1 MLFNIE
7 NTEKYKKINLFGL
20 KINIKKKPKDTLT
33 NRLNRIEN
41 DINII
46 SELLLKKLYNEN
58 IMHEVNLWNEHLYFY
73 DTIPSNTV
81 KFVENEINNNYEY
94 KKIMEIDF
102 KEGDIVIDI
111 GANVGMVSILL
122 AKKFPF
128 LKIYSFEPVKSNY
141 DNLVKNIKLNNI
153 EDNIIF
159 PFNMAVT
166 KDSRDILI
174 LINLLNQGGSALSEY
189 TNYYPPTL
197 LKNFCHST
205 TLNNIVAENKINK
218 VKLLKIDC
226 EGSEYEIFYNTD
238 KKILSN
244 IQNIIGEFHKVKNE
258 DYYKLADYL
267 SDYVNNITVYL
278 FSEGKVIEKH
288 KN

>member
-20 KINIKKKPKDTLT
+20 KINIKRKPKDII

-41 DINII
+41 DINMI

-58 IMHEVNLWNEHLYFY
+58 IMHEVNIWNEHLYFY

-141 DNLVKNIKLNNI
+141 NNLVKNIKLNNI
-153 EDNIIF
+153 EDNTIF

-205 TLNNIVAENKINK
+205 TLNNIVSENKIDK
-218 VKLLKIDC
+218 IKLLKIDC

-244 IQNIIGEFHKVKNE
+244 IQNIIGEFHKVENE
-258 DYYKLADYL
+258 DYYKLTDYL
-267 SDYVNNITVYL
+267 SDYVNNIIVYL